1 MWYHLNLFFKRFFDL
16 LLSFIGIVLLSP
28 LFIILAI
35 IIKATSKGPVFFKQ
49 ERLTKNG
56 KIFKILK
63 FRSMVVD
70 AEKQGAGLFNYE
82 NDPRVTKVGAFL
94 RKTSL
99 DELPQLFNVFFGSM
113 SLVGPRPS
121 VTYELGDYETL
132 NPVYKKRFLVKA
144 GITGLAQ
151 VKGRNDIPWSEKILL
166 DDEYIDQFHKA
177 GIWLDLHLLFQ
188 TFFKVFKHEDIT
200 EHKVDDKLS
209 DQESAELAQEEVVRL
224 AHAPITLK
232 QEDNNKGDK

>member
-121 VTYELGDYETL
+121 VTYELGDYATL
-132 NPVYKKRFLVKA
+132 NPVYKKRFLAKA

-151 VKGRNDIPWSEKILL
+151 VKGRNDIPWSEKILF
-166 DDEYIDQFHKA
+166 DDEYIDKFRKA

-224 AHAPITLK
+224 AHAPIDSQTR
-232 QEDNNKGDK
+232 G